1 MPADATLTIS
11 ALSHVGIVVKDV
23 DKTIKFLSSIWDIG
37 PTQTIVYS
45 PSKEELIVGEPF
57 TAKIGSVNLGTVML
71 ELIQPLEGES
81 IWSDFLKAKG
91 EGVQHIAFGVS
102 NYDEVVSKLQEQGN
116 KMVVGGSYE
125 GVRWCFFD
133 TKPGGILVEFR
144 DEYS

>member
-57 TAKIGSVNLGTVML
+57 TAKIGSVNLGTVTL
-71 ELIQPLEGES
+71 ELIQPLKGES
-81 IWSDFLKAKG
+81 LWSDFLKAKG
-91 EGVQHIAFGVS
+91 EGIQHIAFGVS
-102 NYDEVVSKLQEQGN
+102 NYDEVVSKVQEQGN
-116 KMVVGGSYE
+116 KMVAGSVFK
-125 GVRWCFFD
+125 GKRWCFFD
-133 TKPGGILVEFR
+133 TKLGIVIEISENF
-144 DEYS
+144 

>member
-1 MPADATLTIS
+1 MPADAILTIS

-57 TAKIGSVNLGTVML
+57 TAKIGYINLGTVTL
-71 ELIQPLEGES
+71 ELVQPLKGES
-81 IWSDFLKAKG
+81 LWSDFLKAKG
-91 EGVQHIAFGVS
+91 EGIQHIAFVVS

-116 KMVVGGSYE
+116 KMVVGGVFK
-125 GVRWCFFD
+125 GKRWCFFD
-133 TKPGGILVEFR
+133 TKPGIVIEISENF
-144 DEYS
+144 

>member
-57 TAKIGSVNLGTVML
+57 TAKIGSVNLGTVTL
-71 ELIQPLEGES
+71 ELIQPLKGES
-81 IWSDFLKAKG
+81 LWSDFLKAKG
-91 EGVQHIAFGVS
+91 EGIQHIAFGVS
-102 NYDEVVSKLQEQGN
+102 NYDEVVSKVQEQGN
-116 KMVVGGSYE
+116 KMVAGSVFK
-125 GVRWCFFD
+125 GKRWCFFD
-133 TKPGGILVEFR
+133 TKPGIVIEISENF
-144 DEYS
+144 